1 MIGFSDTL
9 TSRVKGNKG
18 SDAYYRQ
25 TPDIG
30 VGKFLIFAAG
40 GGGGGGDAGR
50 EGKVQNIEGGQGGGK
65 LFRWL

>member
-40 GGGGGGDAGR
+40 GGGGRGCWKR
-50 EGKVQNIEGGQGGGK
+50 GQGSEY
-65 LFRWL
+65 

>member
-9 TSRVKGNKG
+9 TSRVYYIG

-30 VGKFLIFAAG
+30 VGRFLIFAGGWG
-40 GGGGGGDAGR
+40 GGGGKR
-50 EGKVQNIEGGQGGGK
+50 GQGSEY
-65 LFRWL
+65 